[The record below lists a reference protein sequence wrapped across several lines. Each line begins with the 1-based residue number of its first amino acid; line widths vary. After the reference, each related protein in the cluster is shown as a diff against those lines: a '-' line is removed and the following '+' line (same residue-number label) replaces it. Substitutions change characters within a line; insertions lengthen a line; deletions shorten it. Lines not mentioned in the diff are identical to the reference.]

1 VKILHLIDS
10 GGLYG
15 AEVML
20 LNLATEQ
27 VRLGL
32 EPIIG
37 SIGELGIEEKPLEAE
52 ARRMGLRVEVFR
64 MRPGPNW
71 FGAAQVLRFAW
82 CEGVQLF
89 HSHGYKCNILFG
101 LLPRPVRRMPMV
113 STVHGW
119 TGNEQWTRMKI
130 YEKLDAFSLRLID
143 KVILVNEGMLGLP
156 RFQNRIGKNAV
167 VVNNGVPEP
176 ASGGTPQ
183 ATDPEIVS
191 YCKGGF
197 TFGAIGRLSPEKGF
211 DVLLHAFAMC
221 KRKFPGTRLLILG
234 EGRERRRLE
243 LVALEL
249 GLEDEVFMP
258 GYRAQAYS
266 YLPFLRGFVLSSH
279 TEGLPMVLLEAMQ
292 AGIPVVATRVG
303 GIPSVLEDGAC
314 GLIVPSGDPVELAG
328 AMLHMFETNED
339 SRVRALR
346 AQARVSERYSSR
358 AMARGY
364 VAIYQSLPL
373 AWGKWRKRQI

>member
-1 VKILHLIDS
+1 
-10 GGLYG
+10 
-15 AEVML
+15 
-20 LNLATEQ
+20 
-27 VRLGL
+27 
-32 EPIIG
+32 
-37 SIGELGIEEKPLEAE
+37 
-52 ARRMGLRVEVFR
+52 
-64 MRPGPNW
+64 
-71 FGAAQVLRFAW
+71 
-82 CEGVQLF
+82 
-89 HSHGYKCNILFG
+89 
-101 LLPRPVRRMPMV
+101 
-113 STVHGW
+113 
-119 TGNEQWTRMKI
+119 
-130 YEKLDAFSLRLID
+130 
-143 KVILVNEGMLGLP
+143 
-156 RFQNRIGKNAV
+156 
-167 VVNNGVPEP
+167 
-176 ASGGTPQ
+176 
-183 ATDPEIVS
+183 
-191 YCKGGF
+191 
-197 TFGAIGRLSPEKGF
+197 
-211 DVLLHAFAMC
+211 MC

-328 AMLHMFETNED
+328 AMLHMLETNED

-358 AMARGY
+358 VMARGY